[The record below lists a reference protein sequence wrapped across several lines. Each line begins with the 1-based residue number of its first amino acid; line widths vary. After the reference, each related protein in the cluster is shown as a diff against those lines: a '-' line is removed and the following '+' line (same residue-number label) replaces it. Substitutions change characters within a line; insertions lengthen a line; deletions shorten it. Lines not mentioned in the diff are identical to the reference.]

1 MEPLTDPAAEVLAL
15 VETMY
20 AGYLRRDTSAIDALL
35 SPELT
40 MFDSSEDALVH
51 GMDELQALRAR
62 RGSDAD
68 AQADADASARPAVP
82 AANPV
87 TETALVVESIEA
99 RPIGGTIVATWWL
112 RVDAEDANGRPV
124 SPERSRNTAVLTR
137 GADGALTIAHIHEDV
152 REPLGAA
159 E

>member
-1 MEPLTDPAAEVLAL
+1 MEPLTDSAAEVLAL

-62 RGSDAD
+62 RGSGSGAPAD
-68 AQADADASARPAVP
+68 SAVPAAP

-99 RPIGGTIVATWWL
+99 RPVGGTIVATWWL

-152 REPLGAA
+152 REPLGSVAG
-159 E
+159 

>member
-1 MEPLTDPAAEVLAL
+1 MEPLTDPATEVLAL

-20 AGYLRRDTSAIDALL
+20 AGYLSRDTSAIDALL

-62 RGSDAD
+62 RGGGDAD
-68 AQADADASARPAVP
+68 PAVP
-82 AANPV
+82 ADPAAPAAADRI

-99 RPIGGTIVATWWL
+99 RPVAGTIVATWWL
-112 RVDAEDANGRPV
+112 RVEAQDGSGRAV
-124 SPERSRNTAVLTR
+124 VPERSRNTAVLTR
-137 GADGALTIAHIHEDV
+137 DTNGALAIAHIHEDV
-152 REPLGAA
+152 RQPLGGAQ
-159 E
+159 

>member
-20 AGYLRRDTSAIDALL
+20 AGYLGRDTSAIDALL

-62 RGSDAD
+62 RGGAD
-68 AQADADASARPAVP
+68 GADPVPEADRI
-82 AANPV
+82 
-87 TETALVVESIEA
+87 TETALVVESMEA
-99 RPIGGTIVATWWL
+99 RPVAGTIVATWWL
-112 RVDAEDANGRPV
+112 RVDAADASGRPV
-124 SPERSRNTAVLTR
+124 SPERSRTTAVLTR
-137 GADGALTIAHIHEDV
+137 DADGALRIAHIHEDV
-152 REPLGAA
+152 RQPLGGAQ
-159 E
+159 